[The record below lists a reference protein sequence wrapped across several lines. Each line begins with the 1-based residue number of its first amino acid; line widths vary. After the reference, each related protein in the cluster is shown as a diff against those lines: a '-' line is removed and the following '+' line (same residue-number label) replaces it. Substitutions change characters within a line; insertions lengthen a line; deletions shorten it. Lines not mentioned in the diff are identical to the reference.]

1 MYGRDCWWYFQTM
14 MSRWL
19 MKFLCPGVLCGHY
32 WLRKPITGNCSRE
45 KSCHVESN
53 HNKYIANTF
62 INKQIQRSGNYDIR
76 QNKPRK
82 VFLCYVCVCGDSMS
96 SQGLGDSSYL
106 SFSIECNKRMY
117 CNRFGAF
124 HFNFQQIKSLRRD
137 LWYIREIESFEQKCT
152 LYQRVK
158 PFKRFMI

>member
-1 MYGRDCWWYFQTM
+1 MAEIVDDIFKRWCRCDWWNFCVQGFFVAIID
-14 MSRWL
+14 L
-19 MKFLCPGVLCGHY
+19 ENPLLEIVPGSNL
-32 WLRKPITGNCSRE
+32 
-45 KSCHVESN
+45 ESN